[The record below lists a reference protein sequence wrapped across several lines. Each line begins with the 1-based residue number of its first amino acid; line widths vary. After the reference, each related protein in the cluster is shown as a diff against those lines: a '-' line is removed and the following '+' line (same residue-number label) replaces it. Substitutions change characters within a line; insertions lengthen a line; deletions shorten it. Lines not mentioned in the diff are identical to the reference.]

1 MPVATHT
8 LTLSAARA
16 VAGESTIKVLASTGR
31 SGSME
36 PPKTGTPT
44 NVSKQGCS
52 GCACS
57 HAAMTLASGTLAHA
71 EPSCVALLL
80 TGLARALRGRMA
92 EGRRVSPSMTVEWM
106 RQLRAE

>member
-16 VAGESTIKVLASTGR
+16 VAGESTIKVLASTRR

-57 HAAMTLASGTLAHA
+57 HAVTLASGALAHA

-92 EGRRVSPSMTVEWM
+92 EGRRLSPSMTVECM